1 MIKEEV
7 FRVITSMEQEKKR
20 SIHVAYQVTVFS
32 FLNTIGFKIF
42 LTGFKENISTSYVN
56 SLVFTI
62 NSLLKKRNETF
73 TKPRITEI

>member
-7 FRVITSMEQEKKR
+7 FRVITSVEQEKKKR

-42 LTGFKENISTSYVN
+42 
-56 SLVFTI
+56 
-62 NSLLKKRNETF
+62 
-73 TKPRITEI
+73 